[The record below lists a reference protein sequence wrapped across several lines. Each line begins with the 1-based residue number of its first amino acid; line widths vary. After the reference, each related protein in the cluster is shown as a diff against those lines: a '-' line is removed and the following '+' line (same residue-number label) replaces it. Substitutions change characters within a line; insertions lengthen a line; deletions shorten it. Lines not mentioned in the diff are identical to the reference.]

1 MKKFRKPTQEVV
13 KDEQVKQYNG
23 EVESIPVF
31 KERGRNTR
39 VSDKGKAGNTSKH
52 G

>member
-13 KDEQVKQYNG
+13 KDEQVKQDNG

-31 KERGRNTR
+31 KERGKPR

>member
-1 MKKFRKPTQEVV
+1 MKKFRKPTVEN
-13 KDEQVKQYNG
+13 EQQRQQSNG

-31 KERGRNTR
+31 KERGKPR
-39 VSDKGKAGNTSKH
+39 VSDKGKTGNAPKH